1 MLDVYTMLIIMLIVL
16 GLQIVFFLT
25 NIFILGFCLS
35 KVLSVPTPK
44 QIIKEIM
51 DTKVPVQVPTPPQGL
66 VPDMP
71 PDMKSTPMPPPSKK
85 ETYFG

>member
-16 GLQIVFFLT
+16 GLQILFFLT
-25 NIFILGFCLS
+25 NLFILGFCLS

-71 PDMKSTPMPPPSKK
+71 EELKGTKVPLPSKK

>member
-51 DTKVPVQVPTPPQGL
+51 DTKVPVAMNPNQITPGTLPPTDENIKPTIPRGK
-66 VPDMP
+66 DG
-71 PDMKSTPMPPPSKK
+71 
-85 ETYFG
+85 YFG